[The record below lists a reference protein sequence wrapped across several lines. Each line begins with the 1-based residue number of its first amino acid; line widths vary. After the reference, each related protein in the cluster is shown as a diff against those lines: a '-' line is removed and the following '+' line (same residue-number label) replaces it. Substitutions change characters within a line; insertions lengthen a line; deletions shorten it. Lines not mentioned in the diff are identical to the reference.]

1 MKIQRMPIDEKPI
14 MIRITPI
21 RETKLTNKSKIFI
34 FVPKSHAPMKMVIRG
49 VKFLVTVVK
58 LRDTYLITINVMDVP
73 NMD

>member
-1 MKIQRMPIDEKPI
+1 

-21 RETKLTNKSKIFI
+21 KETKLTNKSKIFI
-34 FVPKSHAPMKMVIRG
+34 FVPSSQAPMKMVIKG

-58 LRDTYLITINVMDVP
+58 LRDTNLITKNVIDVP